1 MHWLDI
7 NTSAVYI
14 PQRKMCLLARA
25 HFALFCFFL
34 SGRIQQLLLKFPGRR
49 IQRTVPV
56 INQTY

>member
-7 NTSAVYI
+7 NTAAFYN

>member
-7 NTSAVYI
+7 NTAAFYN

-25 HFALFCFFL
+25 HFALFCFFMP
-34 SGRIQQLLLKFPGRR
+34 GRIQQLILKLPGRR